1 MFLTLFPISGAG
13 YIPAAFAETLSREYS
28 NISVAERGLVLSA
41 GLFEELTVE
50 DYEQLNRVNYLG
62 VIYTVK
68 AGYASIQR
76 G

>member
-1 MFLTLFPISGAG
+1 M
-13 YIPAAFAETLSREYS
+13 
-28 NISVAERGLVLSA
+28 LSA

-50 DYEQLNRVNYLG
+50 DYEELNRVNYLG